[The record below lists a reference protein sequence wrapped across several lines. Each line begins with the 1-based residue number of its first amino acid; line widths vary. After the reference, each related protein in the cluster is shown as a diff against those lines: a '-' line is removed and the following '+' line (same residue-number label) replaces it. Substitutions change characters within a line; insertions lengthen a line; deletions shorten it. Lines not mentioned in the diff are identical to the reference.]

1 MIIFFEREMNLEE
14 KKEFLVKRL
23 DELKISDIKV
33 LDVRK
38 KSSIADYII
47 IGSGTSDR
55 QIESAIGYIRSDLKK
70 FTKSVLKEEKS
81 EGWISLDLFD
91 IIIHLFTEEQRSI
104 YRLEEIWK

>member
-1 MIIFFEREMNLEE
+1 MNLEE

-70 FTKSVLKEEKS
+70 FTSTLNGSGSYFKADSSYKNGGYPILSFE
-81 EGWISLDLFD
+81 
-91 IIIHLFTEEQRSI
+91 
-104 YRLEEIWK
+104 